1 MHVSALEMDL
11 HLPGCHSLK
20 EKRAVIKTILHGAQ
34 NRFGVAAAE
43 VDHQDKWQR
52 ASLGFATVSSR
63 AGHADDVLH
72 KVERF
77 VLSFPEVELID
88 ALRGIDG

>member
-1 MHVSALEMDL
+1 VHVSALELDL
-11 HLPGCHSLK
+11 HLPSCHSLK
-20 EKRAVIKTILHGAQ
+20 EKRAVVKAILHGAQ

-43 VDHQDKWQR
+43 VAHQDKWQR
-52 ASLGFATVSSR
+52 ASLGFATVSGR
-63 AGHADDVLH
+63 AGHADEVLH

-88 ALRGIDG
+88 AAWGIDG

>member
-1 MHVSALEMDL
+1 
-11 HLPGCHSLK
+11 LK
-20 EKRAVIKTILHGAQ
+20 DKRTVVKTILHGAQ
-34 NRFGVAAAE
+34 NRFGVAVAE

-52 ASLGFATVSSR
+52 ASLGFATVSSG

-77 VLSFPEVELID
+77 VLSFPEVELIE
-88 ALRGIDG
+88 ALWGIDG